1 MTSQESAFKS
11 VGMVWVIASAR
22 STFKLEQVQESASK
36 GAEGERDVTT
46 RTTRTIITRTTY
58 GGDGEPSMADTKLTL
73 ADGSLYDTSDS
84 LGDVVLGSSS
94 YGSAISSSRLDK
106 AQDDLSSYKK
116 RIDANVE
123 QQREHSDMMAA
134 LQRKVQEYRRR
145 FADIEGRLAAHKP
158 DEGVT
163 FNIHEVK
170 EEWGPK
176 MMIKGLEDSEYEF
189 LARLDEE
196 RRKNEE
202 FRMLL
207 EQERIQNEQ
216 LQNEI
221 QHLRQQF
228 ELSLRDKERVYQN
241 RERNLTQYLSEEQRK
256 MMDLW
261 AELQQVRRQCAE
273 YKEQTERDLENQ
285 KNEFIKVMRSIGGVA
300 RQLNLSAA
308 EGGGAYPLFSDTS
321 SESGTVINQD
331 TVLVEAVKRFRD
343 QQTTPGGPLY
353 GRRLHKNTVM
363 KRSSRYEESIEHI
376 IELESRGDGSA
387 GKVSNLEAELK
398 RTKDRL
404 AECLETLRKLH
415 NLAKESSPDADK
427 ATGSIPPGSTQVVP
441 SEVLRSVRY
450 AIRSRDNELQQLQR
464 KLKNT
469 ETQINEL
476 EIQYEGAEEARKRL
490 EKQLATAK
498 KDIASQTKALDDAN
512 REVKRLEE
520 RLSNAESEKNVS
532 ETARKHLED
541 EIRRLKIFLD
551 QTATDGERKAL
562 EDAEERIRQVEDE
575 YKTRMTDLTHRIEG
589 LQNDNKR
596 LRAEYNSL
604 KDKYRNIEIDY
615 NNTVRK
621 IDEKD
626 AALKNLETIKGD
638 LMRDLEKER
647 ARVDAVTSE
656 LDNLQASYTTTTKNT
671 LVIET
676 SIKEIK
682 QQRDELVKQKDDL
695 NHQLQD
701 IKAKM
706 DIEIRKREE
715 LEKTNQLQLG
725 ELEKLKTDILEY
737 ESQTMMIRRHND
749 ELDTQT
755 KTLQAK
761 IVTLENSLTS
771 AQREL
776 EKLTELNNKLQ
787 KEKQDV
793 MNLKQKSDAS
803 VDALKDR
810 VRKLE
815 QEVDKLRME
824 NTALHDSEQ
833 KTKDAYKEMANKAHL
848 LEKELE
854 DTKNE
859 LDELRKRLNRLDQEN
874 REKIEL
880 TLMTKAAPDEKTK
893 EHRDTVSTYESTHIH
908 EVRVKELGDRYKL
921 DLDKLENDRDELG
934 RRVRALE
941 DELAEKQRNLDRQEA
956 DIEDLKRKHQLEID
970 RLRAELASLQT
981 KYQNDLEDERD
992 QNNHDPDVGGV
1003 EERQE
1008 LGGDAMEG
1016 ENGMNIEVM
1025 KATEEDLRNKLAA
1038 AEKRLQDVLEKQKVL
1053 EKDNA
1058 DWEDKYQSLI
1068 KDLLKL
1074 RDELDRARNDAEKE
1088 IQKWKTDCYT
1098 AQTDLKTAEASNEA
1112 LKTQLNTANDRISSL
1127 NKTINE
1133 QSAKIRELNSQVHR
1147 LEEELEDAKSTV
1159 ASHEA
1164 DLDDT
1169 LNRLHALEDQYASL
1183 QLENSK
1189 LRNEADS
1196 LLRELDVLKSTHA
1209 SDESEIE
1216 RLKKKL
1222 QYVTDAAKEQA
1233 DELHKV
1239 KDERDQ
1245 LEKAYREKS
1254 KQVDQLKEL
1263 AQTFDVRMNRMRQE
1277 VQDASDKLIT
1287 ADADRNALRNELK
1300 KLQQELQFGK
1310 EQMHRKTDEFHAAL
1324 EDLSNAHRAAEDG
1337 RVNAIQELETKKYE
1351 VSDLQARLDNAE
1363 QRLTAVQQ
1371 EYITAD
1377 NERSLLADSL
1387 RRFQSAVNR
1396 TITISRF
1403 QQIANGGKGDEIV
1416 LEHPDETIKKE
1427 IVTHVQASPGH
1438 GVSVADAID
1447 LHGLDINIQKLISR
1461 IEKLERERNEYRDS
1475 LGRLKRKTSD
1485 SHVTINKHETLYKSI
1500 EEKFNDAEEDRR
1512 ALEVRL
1518 ASAKQLLRS
1527 QEEALKQ
1534 RDDERRQL
1542 KSKIVAFELQARG
1555 KEAQIRHLNELVK
1568 TLRTDMENAQAE
1580 ARSLRDHEELWD
1592 TSKFKLESKMR
1603 DHEGESQRVSM
1614 LMSSFE
1620 SERQS
1625 LNESVK
1631 KLASQLQTSEGKN
1644 ADLRDDLEKLK
1655 RDLAKA
1661 ESIEMDLRRSL
1672 EEKTRI
1678 AQDASALREQL
1689 NIAQNDLMTANS
1701 RKQQLENELMTVR
1714 SELREQKQHLNDTT
1728 NRLSDLQ
1735 RQLLDAQ
1742 NEKNRLNDKL
1752 YSLEKTVTQHRANE
1766 GDLRQQLSVAASEKK
1781 GLQNEI
1787 DELRRRISQFESD
1800 RRDARDKLDEL
1811 NRVRI
1816 ALLKKIEVLEAEK
1829 RKAEAVISETAVQ
1842 REAIEHSLSALER
1855 ENKELYKNSAQLQ
1868 QQIAQLEMD
1877 SGNRLIALTNR
1888 QREEHDRFVQSVK
1901 NEKAQFERIVENRDR
1916 TQKNRIKQLE
1926 NQLNIM
1932 REQLNNERRR
1942 RRDAT
1947 DRVLIND
1954 MSKLSSKMFGLNT
1967 AISSAGGYYPQ
1978 TDLDYI
1984 GSRGSYS
1991 SYGMSPRMDFAS
2003 LGAEYYRA
2011 PTSSVAFKEPVDI
2024 AQDTYSYRATT
2035 TLGTMMSDGVSS
2047 KLEPAREIEDSERR
2061 KKTVIVVHM
2070 KGAHKDIDS
2079 GKESVTAE

>member
-1 MTSQESAFKS
+1 ML
-11 VGMVWVIASAR
+11 VIYS
-22 STFKLEQVQESASK
+22 
-36 GAEGERDVTT
+36 
-46 RTTRTIITRTTY
+46 
-58 GGDGEPSMADTKLTL
+58 TKLTL

-308 EGGGAYPLFSDTS
+308 EGGGVYPLFSDTS

-353 GRRLHKNTVM
+353 GDLRAATAADADLYKELM
-363 KRSSRYEESIEHI
+363 KKYEESIEHI

-404 AECLETLRKLH
+404 AECLVRIFLKAETLRKLH

-469 ETQINEL
+469 ETQVRLLLIIKSFLELADRLLKLATVKAKINEL

-562 EDAEERIRQVEDE
+562 EDVEERIRQVEDE

-992 QNNHDPDVGGV
+992 QNNHVGGFYV
-1003 EERQE
+1003 H
-1008 LGGDAMEG
+1008 
-1016 ENGMNIEVM
+1016 
-1025 KATEEDLRNKLAA
+1025 
-1038 AEKRLQDVLEKQKVL
+1038 
-1053 EKDNA
+1053 
-1058 DWEDKYQSLI
+1058 
-1068 KDLLKL
+1068 
-1074 RDELDRARNDAEKE
+1074 
-1088 IQKWKTDCYT
+1088 
-1098 AQTDLKTAEASNEA
+1098 
-1112 LKTQLNTANDRISSL
+1112 ANMR
-1127 NKTINE
+1127 
-1133 QSAKIRELNSQVHR
+1133 
-1147 LEEELEDAKSTV
+1147 
-1159 ASHEA
+1159 
-1164 DLDDT
+1164 
-1169 LNRLHALEDQYASL
+1169 
-1183 QLENSK
+1183 
-1189 LRNEADS
+1189 
-1196 LLRELDVLKSTHA
+1196 
-1209 SDESEIE
+1209 
-1216 RLKKKL
+1216 
-1222 QYVTDAAKEQA
+1222 
-1233 DELHKV
+1233 
-1239 KDERDQ
+1239 
-1245 LEKAYREKS
+1245 
-1254 KQVDQLKEL
+1254 
-1263 AQTFDVRMNRMRQE
+1263 TFVF
-1277 VQDASDKLIT
+1277 T
-1287 ADADRNALRNELK
+1287 
-1300 KLQQELQFGK
+1300 G
-1310 EQMHRKTDEFHAAL
+1310 
-1324 EDLSNAHRAAEDG
+1324 
-1337 RVNAIQELETKKYE
+1337 
-1351 VSDLQARLDNAE
+1351 
-1363 QRLTAVQQ
+1363 
-1371 EYITAD
+1371 
-1377 NERSLLADSL
+1377 SL
-1387 RRFQSAVNR
+1387 R
-1396 TITISRF
+1396 T
-1403 QQIANGGKGDEIV
+1403 
-1416 LEHPDETIKKE
+1416 
-1427 IVTHVQASPGH
+1427 
-1438 GVSVADAID
+1438 
-1447 LHGLDINIQKLISR
+1447 
-1461 IEKLERERNEYRDS
+1461 
-1475 LGRLKRKTSD
+1475 
-1485 SHVTINKHETLYKSI
+1485 
-1500 EEKFNDAEEDRR
+1500 
-1512 ALEVRL
+1512 
-1518 ASAKQLLRS
+1518 
-1527 QEEALKQ
+1527 
-1534 RDDERRQL
+1534 
-1542 KSKIVAFELQARG
+1542 
-1555 KEAQIRHLNELVK
+1555 
-1568 TLRTDMENAQAE
+1568 
-1580 ARSLRDHEELWD
+1580 W
-1592 TSKFKLESKMR
+1592 SKFAR
-1603 DHEGESQRVSM
+1603 
-1614 LMSSFE
+1614 
-1620 SERQS
+1620 
-1625 LNESVK
+1625 
-1631 KLASQLQTSEGKN
+1631 
-1644 ADLRDDLEKLK
+1644 
-1655 RDLAKA
+1655 
-1661 ESIEMDLRRSL
+1661 
-1672 EEKTRI
+1672 
-1678 AQDASALREQL
+1678 
-1689 NIAQNDLMTANS
+1689 
-1701 RKQQLENELMTVR
+1701 ENE
-1714 SELREQKQHLNDTT
+1714 
-1728 NRLSDLQ
+1728 
-1735 RQLLDAQ
+1735 
-1742 NEKNRLNDKL
+1742 
-1752 YSLEKTVTQHRANE
+1752 
-1766 GDLRQQLSVAASEKK
+1766 
-1781 GLQNEI
+1781 
-1787 DELRRRISQFESD
+1787 
-1800 RRDARDKLDEL
+1800 
-1811 NRVRI
+1811 
-1816 ALLKKIEVLEAEK
+1816 
-1829 RKAEAVISETAVQ
+1829 
-1842 REAIEHSLSALER
+1842 
-1855 ENKELYKNSAQLQ
+1855 
-1868 QQIAQLEMD
+1868 
-1877 SGNRLIALTNR
+1877 
-1888 QREEHDRFVQSVK
+1888 
-1901 NEKAQFERIVENRDR
+1901 
-1916 TQKNRIKQLE
+1916 
-1926 NQLNIM
+1926 
-1932 REQLNNERRR
+1932 
-1942 RRDAT
+1942 
-1947 DRVLIND
+1947 
-1954 MSKLSSKMFGLNT
+1954 
-1967 AISSAGGYYPQ
+1967 
-1978 TDLDYI
+1978 
-1984 GSRGSYS
+1984 
-1991 SYGMSPRMDFAS
+1991 
-2003 LGAEYYRA
+2003 
-2011 PTSSVAFKEPVDI
+2011 
-2024 AQDTYSYRATT
+2024 
-2035 TLGTMMSDGVSS
+2035 
-2047 KLEPAREIEDSERR
+2047 
-2061 KKTVIVVHM
+2061 
-2070 KGAHKDIDS
+2070 
-2079 GKESVTAE
+2079 